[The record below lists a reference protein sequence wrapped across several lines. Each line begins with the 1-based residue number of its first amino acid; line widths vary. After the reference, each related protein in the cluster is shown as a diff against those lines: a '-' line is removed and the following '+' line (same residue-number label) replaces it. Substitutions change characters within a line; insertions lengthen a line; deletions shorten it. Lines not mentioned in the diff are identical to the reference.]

1 MSATA
6 AAIKRCFIL
15 DRSGSMA
22 NMIDDTIGGFNA
34 FIDAQKSL
42 GGTMSLYLFD
52 NEFDVVYED
61 MPIEQVQNLTKQT
74 FVPRGSTALHDAVG
88 KVIINVGKQI
98 MTGPVDINIIIMTDG
113 HENTSRKYTSDHI
126 KDLIE
131 IHTKL
136 GWNFMYMGANQDS
149 ILEAGKMGINSDNTL
164 DFDVNT
170 VQDAMRSVSHVLR
183 QQSQGTPTTLRQS
196 NTPYYQQHDQ
206 NTPYNLINR
215 LQELPMDSASSL
227 KLF

>member
-6 AAIKRCFIL
+6 ATAATSTIKRCFIL

-61 MPIEQVQNLTKQT
+61 MPIEKVQNLTKKT

-88 KVIINVGKQI
+88 KVITNVGKQI
-98 MTGPVDINIIIMTDG
+98 MTGPVDINVIIMTDG
-113 HENTSRKYTSDHI
+113 HENASKKYTSDHI

-164 DFDVNT
+164 DFDINT

-183 QQSQGTPTTLRQS
+183 QQSQGTPTTLRQFS
-196 NTPYYQQHDQ
+196 SPHSHNT
-206 NTPYNLINR
+206 
-215 LQELPMDSASSL
+215 AA
-227 KLF
+227 

>member
-61 MPIEQVQNLTKQT
+61 MPIEEVQNLTKQT
-74 FVPRGSTALHDAVG
+74 FIPRGSTALHDAVG
-88 KVIINVGKQI
+88 KVITNVGKQI
-98 MTGPVDINIIIMTDG
+98 MTGPVDINVIIMTDG
-113 HENTSRKYTSDHI
+113 HENASKKYTSDHI

-164 DFDVNT
+164 DFDINT

-183 QQSQGTPTTLRQS
+183 QQSQGTPTTLRQFS
-196 NTPYYQQHDQ
+196 SPHSHNT
-206 NTPYNLINR
+206 
-215 LQELPMDSASSL
+215 AA
-227 KLF
+227 